1 MLNISIYSADKQT
14 RACSEICILTI
25 TSHREFK
32 IWRIIYLL
40 TKVIFS
46 TNFIVSVK
54 KSHIRL
60 AKKTSRLRKNVELI
74 VNYVFFS
81 KNVNAFVICFCYVKP
96 KCDLEIMNNMV

>member
-25 TSHREFK
+25 TNHREFK
-32 IWRIIYLL
+32 ILRMKRTIHLL

-46 TNFIVSVK
+46 SNFIVSVK

-74 VNYVFFS
+74 VNYVFFRKTS
-81 KNVNAFVICFCYVKP
+81 MLLLYAFVT
-96 KCDLEIMNNMV
+96 